1 MDFTEMVYI
10 ICRKLPKE
18 ETYALADQL
27 KRASVSIPSNI
38 AEGQKRLNS
47 QETIQFSGIAL
58 GSVAETET
66 QLLLAQRLYG
76 FDVSK
81 ELALAE
87 EITRMLVGLIK
98 SLRK

>member
-1 MDFTEMVYI
+1 MDLTENVYAL
-10 ICRKLPKE
+10 CRKLPKE

-27 KRASVSIPSNI
+27 KRASVSVPSNI
-38 AEGQKRLNS
+38 AEGQKRLNP

-58 GSVAETET
+58 GSIAETET
-66 QLLLAQRLYG
+66 QLLLAERLYG
-76 FDVSK
+76 LEVTN
-81 ELALAE
+81 ELAQAE

>member
-1 MDFTEMVYI
+1 MDFTEMVYVV
-10 ICRKLPKE
+10 CRKLPKE
-18 ETYALADQL
+18 ETYGLADQL

-38 AEGQKRLNS
+38 AEGQKRLNT

-66 QLLLAQRLYG
+66 QLLLVQRLYSL
-76 FDVSK
+76 DVVN
-81 ELALAE
+81 ELAQAE

>member
-1 MDFTEMVYI
+1 MDLTEKIYAL
-10 ICRKLPKE
+10 CHKLPKE
-18 ETYALADQL
+18 EMYALSDQL

-38 AEGQKRLNS
+38 AEGQKRLNT

-66 QLLLAQRLYG
+66 QLLLVQRLYG
-76 FDVSK
+76 LDTSR